1 MLQQQKIKLLVA
13 IGFFALFTGLSI
25 FGYHRY
31 LKPIRD
37 GRINRTEKFS
47 LKKKYRTTFNPDF
60 IDSVSK
66 LNIQRKND
74 TATHNTR

>member
-1 MLQQQKIKLLVA
+1 MLHQQKIKLLIA

-25 FGYHRY
+25 FGYHKY

-37 GRINRTEKFS
+37 GRNKRSEKFS

-66 LNIQRKND
+66 LNIQRKKD
-74 TATHNTR
+74 TVTQETP